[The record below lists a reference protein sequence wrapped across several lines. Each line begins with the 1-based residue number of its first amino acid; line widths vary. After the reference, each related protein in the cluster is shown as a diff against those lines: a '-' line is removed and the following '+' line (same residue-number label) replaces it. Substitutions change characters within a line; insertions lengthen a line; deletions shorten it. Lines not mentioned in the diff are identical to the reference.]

1 MSQIIIYKNISY
13 SILIHLK
20 NGEAQIFFFAKK
32 KIITGPLSLKSM
44 IVTLTI
50 QLVPLILF
58 LYFDTEVCI
67 HKFINLAYIAIQKF

>member
-1 MSQIIIYKNISY
+1 MSQLIIYKNISY

-20 NGEAQIFFFAKK
+20 NGEAKIFFFAK